1 MTMSSSS
8 SNSSSNIKKE
18 TTFCHEGH
26 HDMESGRDAASSMQ
40 STTHGLLSAV
50 SCAED
55 KLLIIDVLN
64 AIRMC
69 RGHPN
74 TGAPSLC
81 TSWSVHPVG
90 NTGYILTAYLPLGKA
105 DDGHS
110 HGIVEVTHDDLSMIE
125 SVNLLRVRAGVAHLN
140 TDTWALRIHI
150 TSHKA
155 PVSFTVHDTLRFTQR
170 RSLLFWNNNTSPA
183 SSSAPSFTASSS
195 TANAIIDQGKSL
207 FKNIFSKGEDR
218 FSISRDNTNP
228 HTHQQQQHHASAVAG
243 VSNMGFLGV
252 SAGCSSAA
260 CTESGRRKR
269 DRDES

>member
-8 SNSSSNIKKE
+8 SNSSSSIKKE

-26 HDMESGRDAASSMQ
+26 HDMESGRDAASCIQ

-183 SSSAPSFTASSS
+183 SSSAPSSSFTASSS

-228 HTHQQQQHHASAVAG
+228 HTHQQQCEPMASLP
-243 VSNMGFLGV
+243 NMAKMEA
-252 SAGCSSAA
+252 S
-260 CTESGRRKR
+260 TESGRRKR
-269 DRDES
+269 DREEL